1 MTIRENVMAI
11 LNYEKFERM
20 PIIAFGYWAETVD
33 KWAEEGHIS
42 KEDAENY
49 KRYGDNGP
57 GDKAIMSK
65 LGFDYAWNPQ
75 VAGHHFLYPAFET
88 TVLEVEE
95 DGSQIMRDSAG

>member
-42 KEDAENY
+42 
-49 KRYGDNGP
+49 P
-57 GDKAIMSK
+57 
-65 LGFDYAWNPQ
+65 LLQ
-75 VAGHHFLYPAFET
+75 L
-88 TVLEVEE
+88 
-95 DGSQIMRDSAG
+95 